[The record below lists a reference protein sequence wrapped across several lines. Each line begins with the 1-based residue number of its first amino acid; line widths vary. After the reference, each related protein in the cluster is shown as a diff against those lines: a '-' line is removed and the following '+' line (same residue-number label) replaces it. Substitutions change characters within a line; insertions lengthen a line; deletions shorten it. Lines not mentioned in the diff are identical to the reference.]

1 MSQVPGDWRFIV
13 RRRVLGGLIIGGCL
27 VSLPSCSIPALRSP
41 DPGPALPAS
50 FDGMMSNETP
60 SSPTAAQLTLDEF
73 FGDPVLTHLIQESL
87 ASNQEIKILE
97 QEIEVARNEVT
108 ARRGA
113 VFPFIT
119 AGAGVGVRK
128 PSLFTPEG
136 AVEDQLEFQPGKH
149 FPDPL
154 PDFIGG
160 LRFLWQVDI
169 WRELRNARD
178 AANQRFLAA
187 TERRNYV
194 LTQLVAEIAEKYFEL
209 RALDTRL
216 EILNETI
223 ALQEHSLQ
231 VAEANKAAA
240 RGTELGVQR
249 FRAEVF
255 KNQSERLIVNQEIVE
270 AENRINFLSGR
281 FPQPVSRAS
290 GDFIN
295 VTLHALSAGW
305 PCQLLANRPD
315 IRQAERELAAAG
327 LDVQVARARFF
338 PRLDI
343 TAGVGYQAFNPR
355 YLFNTPESLIYSAAG
370 DLVAPL
376 INKSAIRADYLTA
389 NAKQLQAVY
398 NYQRVVLNAF
408 TEVVNRMRKAENYEK
423 SIAIKKEQLK
433 ALEASVD
440 VASKL
445 FQNARV
451 EYVEVLLAQRDLLEA
466 RTALVETKKQQLAAI
481 VNAYQAL
488 GGGLLSSQRASDG
501 PPVACDSPARPAS

>member
-1 MSQVPGDWRFIV
+1 
-13 RRRVLGGLIIGGCL
+13 
-27 VSLPSCSIPALRSP
+27 
-41 DPGPALPAS
+41 
-50 FDGMMSNETP
+50 
-60 SSPTAAQLTLDEF
+60 
-73 FGDPVLTHLIQESL
+73 
-87 ASNQEIKILE
+87 
-97 QEIEVARNEVT
+97 
-108 ARRGA
+108 
-113 VFPFIT
+113 
-119 AGAGVGVRK
+119 
-128 PSLFTPEG
+128 
-136 AVEDQLEFQPGKH
+136 
-149 FPDPL
+149 
-154 PDFIGG
+154 

-178 AANQRFLAA
+178 AANQRYCAA
-187 TERRNYV
+187 VERRNYV

-255 KNQSERLIVNQEIVE
+255 KNQSERLIINQEIIEV
-270 AENRINFLSGR
+270 ENRINFLSGR
-281 FPQPVSRAS
+281 YPQPVERAS
-290 GDFIN
+290 GDFVN
-295 VTLHALSAGW
+295 VSLHALSAGL
-305 PCQLLANRPD
+305 PCQLLENRPD

-408 TEVVNRMRKAENYEK
+408 TEVVNRIRKAENYEK

-466 RTALVETKKQQLAAI
+466 RTALIDTKRQQLAAI

-488 GGGLLSSQRASDG
+488 GGGLLSSQRSGDG
-501 PPVACDSPARPAS
+501 QPIACDPPARPPVPASN